1 MDKHTNKNNEKYSTN
16 TQNINKNSEKY
27 LTNIQNPLLYDN
39 NNPNGCKLSVVGKY
53 IIYNYPL
60 AVLKCTNTPEVKKV
74 SRYRKYY
81 Y

>member
-1 MDKHTNKNNEKYSTN
+1 MEKSVYADKNTKKKNETYPIYT
-16 TQNINKNSEKY
+16 
-27 LTNIQNPLLYDN
+27 QNPLLHNN

-53 IIYNYPL
+53 IIYDYPL
-60 AVLKCTNTPEVKKV
+60 AILKCTNTPEVKKV